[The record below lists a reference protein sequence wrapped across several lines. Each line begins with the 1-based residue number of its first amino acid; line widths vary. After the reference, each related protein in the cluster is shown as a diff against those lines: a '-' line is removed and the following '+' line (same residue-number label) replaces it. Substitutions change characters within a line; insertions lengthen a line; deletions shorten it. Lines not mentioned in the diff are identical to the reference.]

1 MRELGKL
8 EHHNEIGFYVRD
20 ELCLKGEILID
31 NKHYCEG
38 IVTDND
44 NNKYFIFGIFVKCD
58 YLELYVVN
66 NIGEVYDYCATKG
79 YLKYNGNVF
88 KVDGSIV
95 SEFYLK
101 VRGLDVDPRDYG
113 KDNPKYLFERELKV
127 FKENWLL
134 DVNNNSIYENSFFNK
149 MR

>member
-8 EHHNEIGFYVRD
+8 EHHNEISFYVRD

-31 NKHYCEG
+31 KNSYCEG

-58 YLELYVVN
+58 HLELYVVN
-66 NIGEVYDYCATKG
+66 NIGEVYKYCATKG
-79 YLKYNGNVF
+79 YLKYNGTVF

-95 SEFYLK
+95 SQFYLK

-127 FKENWLL
+127 FKEIWLL
-134 DVNNNSIYENSFFNK
+134 DGNNNSIYENSFFNK

>member
-8 EHHNEIGFYVRD
+8 EHHNEISFYVRD
-20 ELCLKGEILID
+20 KLCLKGEILID

-44 NNKYFIFGIFVKCD
+44 NNKYFIFGIFVKYD

-66 NIGEVYDYCATKG
+66 NMGEVYKYCATKG

-88 KVDGSIV
+88 KRDESIV

-113 KDNPKYLFERELKV
+113 KDNPKYLFERKLRE
-127 FKENWLL
+127 FKKNFIDSGIVDSVSL
-134 DVNNNSIYENSFFNK
+134 NNKS
-149 MR
+149 R

>member
-8 EHHNEIGFYVRD
+8 EHHNEFSFYVRD
-20 ELCLKGEILID
+20 ELSLKGEILID
-31 NKHYCEG
+31 NIHYCEG

-44 NNKYFIFGIFVKCD
+44 NNKYFIFGIFVKYD

-66 NIGEVYDYCATKG
+66 NMGEVYKWRATKG

-88 KVDGSIV
+88 KRDESIV

>member
-8 EHHNEIGFYVRD
+8 EHHNEISFYVRD
-20 ELCLKGEILID
+20 ELCLKGKILID

-38 IVTDND
+38 IVIDND

-58 YLELYVVN
+58 HLELYVVN
-66 NIGEVYDYCATKG
+66 NIGEVYKYCATKG

-88 KVDGSIV
+88 KVDGGIV

-113 KDNPKYLFERELKV
+113 KDNPMYVFESNLRE
-127 FKENWLL
+127 FKKNFIDSGIVDSVSL
-134 DVNNNSIYENSFFNK
+134 NNKS
-149 MR
+149 R